1 MTWSVDQLSSLIFL
15 WCSANSTF
23 KHLAFLF
30 FTPTYEPEDTKP
42 HIWGAGIAQWLE
54 RRTRD
59 RKVPGSSPSRSGGRF
74 FFSRVSFLCWFLF
87 RYVFHPRVT
96 AVARKRS
103 RSFCQKCRWQ
113 VTAKHTYTLRMWLWM
128 KWHCNLVHG
137 CMVYTELAPKQQHF
151 TWHQPCNNQRA
162 LPVHHFRGY

>member
-42 HIWGAGIAQWLE
+42 HIWGAGIAQWLK

-59 RKVPGSSPSRSGGRF
+59 RNIPGFESPQEQREKFLLQGQLFVLTLISVSVSSPYYRS
-74 FFSRVSFLCWFLF
+74 
-87 RYVFHPRVT
+87 T
-96 AVARKRS
+96 
-103 RSFCQKCRWQ
+103 
-113 VTAKHTYTLRMWLWM
+113 T
-128 KWHCNLVHG
+128 
-137 CMVYTELAPKQQHF
+137 
-151 TWHQPCNNQRA
+151 
-162 LPVHHFRGY
+162 